1 MKQFYIFWIGI
12 RYVIFTA
19 EKKKYIYIFRLDTQ
33 MSRNLARHICTVINC
48 QKKIKLMEQLYIEK

>member
-1 MKQFYIFWIGI
+1 MKQFYIFWIVI

-19 EKKKYIYIFRLDTQ
+19 EKKYIHIFRLDTQ

-48 QKKIKLMEQLYIEK
+48 QKIIKLTEQLYIEK